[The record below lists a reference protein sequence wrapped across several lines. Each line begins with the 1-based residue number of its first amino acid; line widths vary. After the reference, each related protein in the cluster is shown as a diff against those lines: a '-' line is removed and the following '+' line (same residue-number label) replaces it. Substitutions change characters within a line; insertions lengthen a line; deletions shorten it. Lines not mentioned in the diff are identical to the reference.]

1 MFDFDLGERESQIH
15 VSVWAEAGEL
25 MARLGAKREVFRVET
40 LLAVRGSLE
49 TPTGLILEAEQVV
62 ALQKRLAELDRP
74 RAQTTIQAKAVEA
87 TSVGANHPAP
97 LAPTLPNAAFNH

>member
-74 RAQTTIQAKAVEA
+74 RVQTAIKAKAEEAVPAQTDY
-87 TSVGANHPAP
+87 SAP